1 MKNIIIILLI
11 ALSYTATAQPRGI
24 SSIDSLQKEFV
35 NWYNLSPD
43 VDKIEGAAVEQ
54 AYTELLND
62 RKPAK
67 KIVVAVI
74 DGGVD
79 IHHPELAGK
88 IWINSDEIAGNGVD
102 DDNNGYVDDVNG
114 WNFIGNAKGEN
125 IVMENM
131 EYVRILR
138 ELTPRFV
145 KIASRNEVSAD
156 NMSDYD
162 LYLRCKEEYDRE
174 YKKYTSYRNGLE
186 QFEQRIKGPET
197 VLKAHLKKDIITKE
211 DVEAIKT
218 NDELVKESRDF
229 FLKLF
234 KNGFSYK
241 GIASMKDNTNE
252 YLDYRL
258 NLDFDARKVIAD
270 NPTDMNDYQYG
281 NNDVRGERSFHGTLV
296 SGIIAAQRNNNIGIN
311 GIAGEVDI
319 MVLRVVPDGDER
331 DKDVALAIR
340 YAVDN
345 GANIINM
352 SFGKY
357 FSLHSHLM
365 DDAIKYADERNVL
378 MVKSAGNEADNLDL
392 IECYP
397 SKTFAD
403 GGSAKNWLTIGSTSN
418 KKGKKFCGS
427 FSNYGKTRVDLFAPG
442 VNIVS
447 LIPENKYDMANG
459 TSFSGPVVSGVA
471 ALVWSYFPEL
481 TASELKDILL
491 HSVNKYP
498 KLKVYVPGTKKKK
511 AKFSELSV
519 TGGTVSAYEA
529 IKLAN
534 ARNQKQIL

>member
-1 MKNIIIILLI
+1 MKQLTIILLVAI
-11 ALSYTATAQPRGI
+11 SFTATAQPRGI
-24 SSIDSLQKEFV
+24 SSIDSLDKAYI
-35 NWYNLSPD
+35 NWYNLSP
-43 VDKIEGAAVEQ
+43 VIDKIEGAAVEQ
-54 AYTELLND
+54 SYTQLLNS
-62 RKPAK
+62 RTPAK

-102 DDNNGYVDDVNG
+102 DDNNGYADDVHG

-125 IVMENM
+125 VVMENM

-138 ELTPRFV
+138 ELTPRFGN
-145 KIASRNEVSAD
+145 IASRNEVKAND
-156 NMSDYD
+156 LKHYD
-162 LYLRCKEEYDRE
+162 LYLRCKAEYDNE
-174 YKKYTSYRNGLE
+174 YKKYASYRSGLE

-197 VLKAHLKKDIITKE
+197 VLKAYLKKDEITEE
-211 DVEAIKT
+211 DVKAIKT
-218 NDELVKESRDF
+218 NEEPLKQSRDF

-234 KNGFSYK
+234 KSGFTYNEITSFK
-241 GIASMKDNTNE
+241 KNVDE

-258 NLDFDARKVIAD
+258 NLDFDARLIIAD
-270 NPTDMNDYQYG
+270 NPSDINDIHYG
-281 NNDVRGERSFHGTLV
+281 NNDVIGERSSHGTLV
-296 SGIIAAQRNNNIGIN
+296 SGIIAANRNNNIGIN
-311 GIAGEVDI
+311 GIANNVEI

-357 FSLHSHLM
+357 FSMYSHLM
-365 DDAIKYADERNVL
+365 DDAIRYADERNVL
-378 MVKSAGNEADNLDL
+378 LVKSAGNEADNLDL
-392 IECYP
+392 IDCYP
-397 SKTFAD
+397 SKTYQD
-403 GGSAKNWLTIGSTSN
+403 GGAATNWLTIGSTQH
-418 KKGKKFCGS
+418 KKDKHFCGS
-427 FSNYGKTRVDLFAPG
+427 FTNYGKTTVDLYAPG

-447 LIPENKYDMANG
+447 LYPESKYDMADG

-491 HSVNKYP
+491 NSVNKYP
-498 KLKVYVPGTKKKK
+498 KLKVYIPGKKKEK
-511 AKFSELSV
+511 SKFSELSV
-519 TGGTVSAYEA
+519 TGGTISAYEA
-529 IKLAN
+529 IKLAI
-534 ARNQKQIL
+534 ARNQSRQL